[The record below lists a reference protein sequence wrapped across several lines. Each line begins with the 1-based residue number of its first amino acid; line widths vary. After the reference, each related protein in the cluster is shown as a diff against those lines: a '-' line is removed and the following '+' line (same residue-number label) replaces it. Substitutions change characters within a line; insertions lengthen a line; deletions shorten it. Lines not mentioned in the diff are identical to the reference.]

1 MSLVSRDQALLAAT
15 VAAIAIGIFMLHQ
28 ANGQSNR
35 SAEASVAAST
45 YAGAPPPTPAA
56 MPLPEESAS
65 GKAFEVIP
73 KDRSAEEIEIINY
86 AKNAPVSML
95 DSSLPHQ
102 SAGYWIPRAAGAY
115 SRLRWEVN
123 NCATPRK
130 RSDSSPVCAQANI
143 EFANGTR
150 FEALLLL
157 GSRPLAPAGAVK
169 YVQPSL
175 LWAFYQKRRGAV
187 VPAPLGLLQR
197 LAQEV
202 N

>member
-1 MSLVSRDQALLAAT
+1 MLVSRDQTLLAVT
-15 VAAIAIGIFMLHQ
+15 VAAIAIGLFMLHQ
-28 ANGQSNR
+28 ASGQSNS

-45 YAGAPPPTPAA
+45 YASAPPPTPQAS
-56 MPLPEESAS
+56 PLPENSAS
-65 GKAFEVIP
+65 GTAFEVIP
-73 KDRSAEEIEIINY
+73 RGRSAEEMEIINY

-115 SRLRWEVN
+115 SRLRWDVN
-123 NCATPRK
+123 DCATPR
-130 RSDSSPVCAQANI
+130 RRNDSTPVCAQANI
-143 EFANGTR
+143 EFTNGTR

-157 GSRPLAPAGAVK
+157 GSRAFDSAGSVK

-175 LWAFYQKRRGAV
+175 LWAFYKKPRGAV

>member
-1 MSLVSRDQALLAAT
+1 
-15 VAAIAIGIFMLHQ
+15 MLHQ
-28 ANGQSNR
+28 ATGQSNG
-35 SAEASVAAST
+35 SAPASVEAST
-45 YAGAPPPTPAA
+45 YSNTLPRTPAA
-56 MPLPEESAS
+56 APLPENSAS
-65 GKAFEVIP
+65 GIAFEVLP
-73 KDRSAEEIEIINY
+73 RDLSAGEAEIVNY

-115 SRLRWEVN
+115 SRLRWDVN
-123 NCATPRK
+123 DCRTPR
-130 RSDSSPVCAQANI
+130 RHVDSIPVCAQANI
-143 EFANGTR
+143 EFTNGTR

-157 GSRPLAPAGAVK
+157 GSRPLDPVGPVK

-175 LWAFYQKRRGAV
+175 LWAYYKKPRGAV

-197 LAQEV
+197 LAQEA

>member
-1 MSLVSRDQALLAAT
+1 MSRDQTLLAVT
-15 VAAIAIGIFMLHQ
+15 VAAIAIGIFMLRQ
-28 ANGQSNR
+28 ANGQSNAA
-35 SAEASVAAST
+35 AEASVSAPT
-45 YAGAPPPTPAA
+45 YASALPPTPAA
-56 MPLPEESAS
+56 SPLPEESAA
-65 GKAFEVIP
+65 GTAFEVIP
-73 KDRSAEEIEIINY
+73 KDRSAEEAEVINY

-115 SRLRWEVN
+115 SRLRWDVN
-123 NCATPRK
+123 NCATPHK
-130 RSDSSPVCAQANI
+130 RSDSSPVCAQASI
-143 EFANGTR
+143 EFTNGTR

-157 GSRPLAPAGAVK
+157 GSRPLDSAGAVK

>member
-1 MSLVSRDQALLAAT
+1 MAVSRDQTLLAVT
-15 VAAIAIGIFMLHQ
+15 VAAIAVAIFMLRQ
-28 ANGQSNR
+28 ASGPSSG
-35 SAEASVAAST
+35 SADASVAAPT
-45 YAGAPPPTPAA
+45 YASAPPPTPAA
-56 MPLPEESAS
+56 SPLPEDSAS
-65 GKAFEVIP
+65 GAAFEVIP
-73 KDRSAEEIEIINY
+73 KDRSTEEEQIISY

-115 SRLRWEVN
+115 ARLRWDVN

-130 RSDSSPVCAQANI
+130 HDDSSPVCAQANI
-143 EFANGTR
+143 EFTNGTR

-157 GSRPLAPAGAVK
+157 GSRPLDPAGAVK

-175 LWAFYQKRRGAV
+175 LWAFYQKRRGAL

-197 LAQEV
+197 IAQDV

>member
-1 MSLVSRDQALLAAT
+1 MSRDQALLLVT
-15 VAAIAIGIFMLHQ
+15 VVAIAVGIFMLRQ
-28 ANGQSNR
+28 ANGQSN
-35 SAEASVAAST
+35 SAEASVAAPT
-45 YAGAPPPTPAA
+45 YASAPPPTPAA
-56 MPLPEESAS
+56 APLPENSAA
-65 GKAFEVIP
+65 GAAFEAIP
-73 KDRSAEEIEIINY
+73 KDRSGEEQEIINY

-115 SRLRWEVN
+115 SRLRWDVN
-123 NCATPRK
+123 NCATPR
-130 RSDSSPVCAQANI
+130 RHPDSVPVCAQANI
-143 EFANGTR
+143 EFTNGTR

-157 GSRPLAPAGAVK
+157 GSRPLDSTGAVK

-175 LWAFYQKRRGAV
+175 LWAFYKKPRGAV

-197 LAQEV
+197 LAQEA

>member
-1 MSLVSRDQALLAAT
+1 MRVSRDQALLAIT
-15 VAAIAIGIFMLHQ
+15 VAAIAVGAFMLRQ
-28 ANGQSNR
+28 ANGQSNG
-35 SAEASVAAST
+35 SAEASVGASA
-45 YAGAPPPTPAA
+45 YSSALPPTPAA
-56 MPLPEESAS
+56 SPLPEDSAS
-65 GKAFEVIP
+65 GTAFEVVP
-73 KDRSAEEIEIINY
+73 KSRSAEETEVINY

-115 SRLRWEVN
+115 SRLRWDVT

-130 RSDSSPVCAQANI
+130 RDSSPVCALANI
-143 EFANGTR
+143 EFTNGTR

-157 GSRPLAPAGAVK
+157 GSRPAETPGAVK
-169 YVQPSL
+169 FVQPSL
-175 LWAFYQKRRGAV
+175 LWAFYRKPRGAV

-197 LAQEV
+197 LSQEA

>member
-1 MSLVSRDQALLAAT
+1 MFVSRDQALLAVT
-15 VAAIAIGIFMLHQ
+15 VTAIAVGIFMLRQ
-28 ANGQSNR
+28 ANGQSNH
-35 SAEASVAAST
+35 SAETNPPAST
-45 YAGAPPPTPAA
+45 YASLPSTPVSL
-56 MPLPEESAS
+56 PLPEESAS
-65 GKAFEVIP
+65 GTAFEVIP
-73 KDRSAEEIEIINY
+73 KDRSAEETEIINY

-123 NCATPRK
+123 DCATPRK
-130 RSDSSPVCAQANI
+130 HNDSSPICAQANI

>member
-1 MSLVSRDQALLAAT
+1 VVSRDQALLAVT
-15 VAAIAIGIFMLHQ
+15 VAAIAVGIFMLRQ
-28 ANGQSNR
+28 ANGQSN

-45 YAGAPPPTPAA
+45 SSAEPRMPTAS
-56 MPLPEESAS
+56 PLPENSSA
-65 GKAFEVIP
+65 GTAFEVVP
-73 KDRSAEEIEIINY
+73 KDRSAQETDIIDH

-115 SRLRWEVN
+115 SRLRWDVN
-123 NCATPRK
+123 DCRTPR
-130 RSDSSPVCAQANI
+130 RHVDSIPVCAQANI
-143 EFANGTR
+143 EFTSGTK

-157 GSRPLAPAGAVK
+157 GSRPTGSAGGIK

-175 LWAFYQKRRGAV
+175 LWAYYRKPRGAV

-197 LAQEV
+197 LSQEV

>member
-1 MSLVSRDQALLAAT
+1 
-15 VAAIAIGIFMLHQ
+15 VAAIAIGIFMLRQ
-28 ANGQSNR
+28 ASGQSNSVDANVATPAYT
-35 SAEASVAAST
+35 SAPS
-45 YAGAPPPTPAA
+45 TPAA
-56 MPLPEESAS
+56 APLPENSAA
-65 GKAFEVIP
+65 GTAFEVIP
-73 KDRSAEEIEIINY
+73 KDRSSEEMEIINY

-123 NCATPRK
+123 DCRTPRK
-130 RSDSSPVCAQANI
+130 PSDSTPVCAQANI
-143 EFANGTR
+143 EFTNGTR

-157 GSRPLAPAGAVK
+157 GSRPLASAGPVK

-175 LWAFYQKRRGAV
+175 LWAFYQKPRGAV

-197 LAQEV
+197 FAQET